1 MYPKVVSETDEEI
14 TYQKCETCE
23 QDAMIELDGV
33 GVCRECYCHL
43 TEEKAVDNV

>member
-14 TYQKCETCE
+14 TYEKCQTCE
-23 QDAMIELDGV
+23 KDAMIELDGV

-43 TEEKAVDNV
+43 KEEGIAVEV